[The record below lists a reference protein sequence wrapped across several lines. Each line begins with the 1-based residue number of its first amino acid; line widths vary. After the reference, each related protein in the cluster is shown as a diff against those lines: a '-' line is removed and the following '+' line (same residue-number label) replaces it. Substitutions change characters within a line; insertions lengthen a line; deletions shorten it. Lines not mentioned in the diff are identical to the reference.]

1 MKCAALFCTAVLV
14 LLAGCHSYHID
25 TTVENRTGAPIQLL
39 EVDYP
44 DASFGANSL
53 ASGADFH
60 YRITVTGDGPLK
72 ISYTGRDG
80 KQAQITG
87 LNLSNRQQGRL
98 EITLLPNGK
107 ADFHPQLTPGS

>member
-1 MKCAALFCTAVLV
+1 MKRAALFCSAILV
-14 LLAGCHSYHID
+14 LLAGCRSYHID

-72 ISYTGRDG
+72 ITYTAANGA
-80 KQAQITG
+80 QAQIAGPT
-87 LNLSNRQQGRL
+87 LSNRQQGRL